1 MFDVRAGAEVIKG
14 NDGFDAWAPSP
25 PPCSVFLT
33 LPGLEPG
40 SAIKNVHLVGA
51 GGVSF
56 PPGAPAALPATLA
69 QGL

>member
-40 SAIKNVHLVGA
+40 SAIKNVHLVE

-56 PPGAPAALPATLA
+56 PPGAPAALLETLA
-69 QGL
+69 RGL

>member
-14 NDGFDAWAPSP
+14 NDGFDACAP
-25 PPCSVFLT
+25 PPPPWSVFPT

-40 SAIKNVHLVGA
+40 SAIKNVHLVE

-56 PPGAPAALPATLA
+56 PPGAPTALLATLA
-69 QGL
+69 QGI

>member
-25 PPCSVFLT
+25 PPWSVFLT

-40 SAIKNVHLVGA
+40 SAIRNVHLVE

-56 PPGAPAALPATLA
+56 PPGAPAALLATLA